1 MNYDMGMAKIG
12 TSIIPGIGI
21 EIGLAVKE
29 LQAQKSV
36 DTETAIKEISKQFAE
51 ALPGI
56 FQASMANN
64 ANAQADG
71 AGTQEMAGLLQQLVE
86 VTKSS
91 NDIQTKILRSA
102 N

>member
-21 EIGLAVKE
+21 EIGNAVKD

-36 DTETAIKEISKQFAE
+36 DTETAIKEIAKQFAE

-71 AGTQEMAGLLQQLVE
+71 SGTQEMAGLLQQLVE